1 MSLSSRIKRLF
12 GRDKIVVDAHELEAL
27 RRENAEAGRPTLE
40 RTDVDRDLAM
50 PRTWNLPAW
59 MWGQRRSNG
68 SYSKVVGAGNPISN
82 NEVEN
87 LNRRYAES
95 AWKEEHLRDD

>member
-12 GRDKIVVDAHELEAL
+12 GRGKIVVDAHELEAL

-40 RTDVDRDLAM
+40 RTDVDRDQAM

-59 MWGQRRSNG
+59 MWGKRKRNG
-68 SYSKVVGAGNPISN
+68 DYEVVVAASWPVTN
-82 NEVEN
+82 NEAEN